1 MNEARTQW
9 GAGCRCPG
17 VLRPGGRNRG
27 DVDVVLPVSPE
38 IWGTAKNGANSPPAQ
53 PCNRCCVYQNQNYS
67 EGAVLKVEG
76 EVLQCVREPNTIGT
90 NPLIWVR
97 LKK

>member
-1 MNEARTQW
+1 MKHGLLMLTAGVW
-9 GAGCRCPG
+9 LVSGAAGAH
-17 VLRPGGRNRG
+17 RG

-38 IWGTAKNGANSPPAQ
+38 IWGAAKNAETQA
-53 PCNRCCVYQNQNYS
+53 CNRCCVYRNQNYS
-67 EGAVLKVEG
+67 EGAVLKIDD
-76 EVLQCVREPNTIGT
+76 EVLQCVRDHNVVGT

>member
-1 MNEARTQW
+1 MNH
-9 GAGCRCPG
+9 GLLLLAGS
-17 VLRPGGRNRG
+17 VLLFCTTAMANRG
-27 DVDVVLPVSPE
+27 DVDVVVPVSPE
-38 IWGTAKNGANSPPAQ
+38 IWGAAKTAAAQPTAQ
-53 PCNRCCVYQNQNYS
+53 PCSRCCIYQDQNYS

-76 EVLQCVREPNTIGT
+76 EALQCVRDPNVVGT

>member
-1 MNEARTQW
+1 MNYGLLMLAS
-9 GAGCRCPG
+9 GALLFCSTAAIA
-17 VLRPGGRNRG
+17 NRG
-27 DVDVVLPVSPE
+27 DVDVVVPVSPE
-38 IWGTAKNGANSPPAQ
+38 IWGTAKNAATQARAQ
-53 PCNRCCVYQNQNYS
+53 PCVRCCIYQDQNYS

-76 EVLQCVREPNTIGT
+76 EALQCVRDPNVVGT

>member
-1 MNEARTQW
+1 
-9 GAGCRCPG
+9 
-17 VLRPGGRNRG
+17 
-27 DVDVVLPVSPE
+27 
-38 IWGTAKNGANSPPAQ
+38 
-53 PCNRCCVYQNQNYS
+53 CVYQNQNYS

>member
-1 MNEARTQW
+1 MKRGLN
-9 GAGCRCPG
+9 G
-17 VLRPGGRNRG
+17 VLAAAALAYCG
-27 DVDVVLPVSPE
+27 L
-38 IWGTAKNGANSPPAQ
+38 AKNGANSPPAQ

>member
-1 MNEARTQW
+1 MKRGLN
-9 GAGCRCPG
+9 G
-17 VLRPGGRNRG
+17 VLAAAALAYCGLAAANRG

-38 IWGTAKNGANSPPAQ
+38 IWGTAKSGANSPQ
-53 PCNRCCVYQNQNYS
+53 PCNRCCVYQNKNYS

>member
-1 MNEARTQW
+1 MNH
-9 GAGCRCPG
+9 GLLMLAGSALLFCSTAMA
-17 VLRPGGRNRG
+17 NRG
-27 DVDVVLPVSPE
+27 DVDVVVPVSPE
-38 IWGTAKNGANSPPAQ
+38 IWGAAQSAAGQPAAQ
-53 PCNRCCVYQNQNYS
+53 PCNRCCIYQDQNYS

-76 EVLQCVREPNTIGT
+76 ETLQCARDPNVVGT